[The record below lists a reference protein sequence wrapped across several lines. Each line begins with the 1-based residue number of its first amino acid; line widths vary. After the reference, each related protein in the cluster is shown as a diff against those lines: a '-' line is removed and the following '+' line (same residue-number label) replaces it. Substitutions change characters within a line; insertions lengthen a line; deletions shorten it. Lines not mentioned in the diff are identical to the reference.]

1 MSRPETS
8 GLGAN
13 YWKLWAASTA
23 SNLGDGIT
31 MVAAP
36 LLAATLTRDPLLVAG
51 LTLAHRLPW
60 TLFTLVAGALVDRLD
75 RRRVMWV
82 VDAVRAAVIFF
93 LGLAVYLD
101 LANLPL
107 LYAVFFVLG
116 TLETFFDNASQAIL
130 PGVVRR
136 EQLERANGRLF
147 GAQIITN
154 QFAGPP
160 LGGFLFAVAASAP
173 FLLDAGTFAA
183 AAALVLAMRGSYRP
197 EKEEGAPATT
207 LVAEIGEGLR
217 WLWSRPLLRTL
228 AIMLGI
234 MNAAFAGLDAI
245 FVLFALEILGLGE
258 IGFGILL
265 TAGAAGGLLGSFV
278 AEPISARLGHGR
290 ALLAA
295 VLVEAAVLAG
305 IALSGNPFVV
315 GGVFMFSGITIVV
328 WNVITVSLR
337 QSIIPERLFGRVNS
351 AYRLLGWGGMSL
363 GALLGGVLAS
373 IFGLTAP
380 MWFGAAVLAV
390 MFFVV
395 LPTVNNRTVAAARE
409 VEAS

>member
-1 MSRPETS
+1 MQRP

-31 MVAAP
+31 LVAAP

-60 TLFTLVAGALVDRLD
+60 TLFTLFAGALVDRLD
-75 RRRVMWV
+75 RQRVMWI
-82 VDAVRAAVIFF
+82 VDVARAAVIFF
-93 LGLAVYLD
+93 LGIAVYLD

-107 LYAVFFVLG
+107 LYAVFFVMG

-147 GAQIITN
+147 GAQIVTN
-154 QFAGPP
+154 DFAGPP

-183 AAALVLAMRGSYRP
+183 AAALMLAVRGSFKP
-197 EKEEGAPATT
+197 QKEEDEPATT
-207 LVAEIGEGLR
+207 LAAEIGEGVR
-217 WLWSRPLLRTL
+217 WLWARPLLRTL

-234 MNAAFAGLDAI
+234 MNATFAGLQAI
-245 FVLFALEILGLGE
+245 FVLFALEILDLGE
-258 IGFGILL
+258 LGYGILL

-278 AEPISARLGHGR
+278 AEPIVSRFGHGQT
-290 ALLAA
+290 LLAV
-295 VLVEAAVLAG
+295 VLISSATYVG
-305 IALSGNPFVV
+305 IALAANPFVV
-315 GGVFMFSGITIVV
+315 GTMFLLAGVAAVV

-351 AYRLLGWGGMSL
+351 VYRLLGWGGMSL
-363 GALLGGVLAS
+363 GALAGGILAS
-373 IFGLTAP
+373 AFGLTAP
-380 MWFGAAVLAV
+380 MWFGAVV
-390 MFFVV
+390 MATMFVVV
-395 LPTVNNRTVAAARE
+395 LPTVNNRTVAEARSE
-409 VEAS
+409 SPSAG